1 MVKRYS
7 RPNVRYG
14 REMGVHHGF
23 LGRDGFPTISGYHL
37 RRAPSKL
44 SVLVVRQLKDIDQN
58 DFHKITGG
66 LFVF

>member
-1 MVKRYS
+1 
-7 RPNVRYG
+7 
-14 REMGVHHGF
+14 MGVHHGF

-37 RRAPSKL
+37 RRALSKL

>member
-1 MVKRYS
+1 
-7 RPNVRYG
+7 VRYG

-58 DFHKITGG
+58 DFHKIIGG